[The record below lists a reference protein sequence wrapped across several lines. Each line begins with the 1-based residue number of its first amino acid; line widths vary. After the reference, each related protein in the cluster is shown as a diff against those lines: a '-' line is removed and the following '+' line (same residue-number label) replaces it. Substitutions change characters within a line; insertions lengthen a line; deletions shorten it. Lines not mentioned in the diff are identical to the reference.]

1 MKKRCQYSVEAIVLL
16 SIVLLI
22 VLSIMTFREDLISG
36 VSRNY
41 YSEKSRTSIDLI
53 LHTAEMVYNQGSGA
67 RSIIFVSIPKEIIN
81 ITLTNNVLFVN
92 MNITGSFETFFRTV
106 PFNFNGTIPY
116 EEGNYCLLL
125 ESSINN
131 VEVSTYNGTC

>member
-16 SIVLLI
+16 SLLLLI
-22 VLSIMTFREDLISG
+22 VLSIISFREDLVSG

-41 YSEKSRTSIDLI
+41 YSEKARSGIDLI
-53 LHTAEMVYNQGSGA
+53 LNTADLVYNQGSGA
-67 RSIIFVSIPKEIIN
+67 RSIIFVSIPKEIVN

-92 MNITGSFETFFRTV
+92 MNITGSFETFYRTV
-106 PFNFNGTIPY
+106 PFNFNGTIPS
-116 EEGNYCLLL
+116 EQGNYCLLL